1 MQLEPIEKLTKDII
15 KGGAGTLSST
25 GARFLVDAYY
35 QMQENRKR
43 SDNQV
48 RSMIDSGEPDEIL
61 QWFAKQNADLENQV
75 KRALDAYSA
84 ASPVGQW
91 ARSQKGIGPVI
102 TAGLLAHIDIKQ
114 APTVGHIWSFAG
126 LDPTVQWK
134 GRTKVDAFVKK
145 LDKSIDLDVFLT
157 EVSGF
162 VNRKPENIK
171 RIAERLAKEKKLS
184 KAHIASAAS
193 QPPHNSGLKTLCWKV
208 GQSFCKVSGDENA
221 FYGQIYKK
229 RKEYEVAK
237 NEAGDY
243 KDQAEKKLRDFN
255 IGKNTDA
262 YKAYSKGM
270 LPPAHIQARSERYA
284 VKIFLSHLHEVWYFH
299 EFKKLPPNPFAI
311 GILGH
316 AHKIDP
322 PGFDMIAGLVDARA
336 A

>member
-1 MQLEPIEKLTKDII
+1 MTTLEPIQKLTKDIQE
-15 KGGAGTLSST
+15 GAGTLSST

-61 QWFAKQNADLENQV
+61 QWFADQNRGLENQV
-75 KRALDAYSA
+75 KRALDAYSGA
-84 ASPVGQW
+84 NAVGQW
-91 ARSQKGIGPVI
+91 ARSQNGIGPVI
-102 TAGLLAHIDIKQ
+102 AAGLLAHIDINM

-126 LDPTVQWK
+126 LDPTVTWK
-134 GRTKVDAFVKK
+134 GRAKVDAFVKK
-145 LDKSIDLDVFLT
+145 LDKKMELDKFLT

-171 RIAERLAKEKKLS
+171 RIAERLAGDKKMT
-184 KAHIASAAS
+184 KANITSAAS
-193 QPPHNSGLKTLCWKV
+193 QPPHNAGLKTLCWKV
-208 GQSFCKVSGDENA
+208 GQSFVKVSGNEDA
-221 FYGQIYKK
+221 FYGQVYKQ
-229 RKEYEVAK
+229 RKEYEAKK

-243 KDQAEKKLRDFN
+243 ADQAVKKLEDFK
-255 IGKNTDA
+255 IGKTTDA
-262 YKAYSKGM
+262 YKAYSKGI
-270 LPPAHIQARSERYA
+270 LPPAHIQARAERYS
-284 VKIFLSHLHEVWYFH
+284 VKIFLSHLHEVWYFD
-299 EFKKLPPNPFAI
+299 EFGKIPPEPFAI

-322 PGFDMIAGLVDARA
+322 PGFDSVPGLKKARA